1 MSETFPQRVQ
11 DESRIIL
18 LIDDNF
24 SMRKVAGAVLE
35 MNGYCVLSASN
46 GAEALLIYQ
55 KHQKQIDLMITD
67 WSMPV
72 MDGKTC
78 IQEIRK
84 VNLKIPIILV
94 TASLEEIRD
103 IGMKELSIQ
112 ALLGKPFTQFDFL
125 KTVRLA
131 LESSDR

>member
-1 MSETFPQRVQ
+1 MSETFPQEVQ
-11 DESRIIL
+11 SKNRAVLLVDDE
-18 LIDDNF
+18 F
-24 SMRKVAGAVLE
+24 SIRRVAGAVLE

-55 KHQKQIDLMITD
+55 KHQKQIDLVITD

-72 MDGKTC
+72 MNGKAC

-84 VNLKIPIILV
+84 VNLNVPIILV
-94 TASLEEIRD
+94 TGSLEEIRD
-103 IGMKELSIQ
+103 VGMKELGIQ

-125 KTVRLA
+125 KTVESV
-131 LESSDR
+131 LESCNK